1 MGERKHRSVFAL
13 IIVTLGVSQD
23 NRMASGAVLLTGE
36 YMEGYKY
43 PTVKKT
49 SDIYPVRTMVARQ
62 DV

>member
-23 NRMASGAVLLTGE
+23 NRMASGAVLLTGK

-43 PTVKKT
+43 PTVKC
-49 SDIYPVRTMVARQ
+49 DIYPVRTMVSRQ
-62 DV
+62 DI